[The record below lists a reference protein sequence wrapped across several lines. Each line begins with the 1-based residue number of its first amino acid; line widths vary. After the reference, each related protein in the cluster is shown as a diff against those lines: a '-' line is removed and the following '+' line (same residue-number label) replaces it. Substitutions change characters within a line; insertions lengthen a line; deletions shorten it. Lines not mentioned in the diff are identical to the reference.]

1 VEGPAVSFCPSDLT
15 RPNKSHNPPLFHPE
29 RSRGIC
35 SAPFP
40 LPALSRRVCLLEIM
54 KRVITAAVLVPLVLL
69 LLLRGSFLLVL
80 VATALVAELA
90 TWEYISIADA
100 HGSRIPRN
108 LVLIA
113 IAVLFAATFHNRFLV
128 LPVIGLCS
136 LALLIVCSFRSPL
149 ERVMPDTAFSV
160 FALIYIGLTLATV
173 PLVWIQQ
180 DGPSLLVFL
189 FCIVWT
195 GDTAALYVGRN
206 FGRTKLSPRISPNKS
221 WEGSAASLAGSLLI
235 AAALVALS
243 RALEDRS
250 IFTLHFA
257 GPLSRWLVL
266 AVVLNLFA
274 QVGDLV
280 ESAIKRGAGVKDSGA
295 MLPGHGGILD
305 RIDALLLAA
314 PVLWYA
320 QWIQEY
326 FQRVSLR

>member
-1 VEGPAVSFCPSDLT
+1 
-15 RPNKSHNPPLFHPE
+15 
-29 RSRGIC
+29 
-35 SAPFP
+35 
-40 LPALSRRVCLLEIM
+40 M
-54 KRVITAAVLVPLVLL
+54 KRVITAAVLIPLVLL
-69 LLLRGSFLLVL
+69 LLLRGSFLLVV
-80 VATALVAELA
+80 VAAALVAELA

-100 HGSRIPRN
+100 HGSRLPRN
-108 LVLIA
+108 LVLAA
-113 IAVLFAATFHNRFLV
+113 IAVLFAATFHSPSLV
-128 LPVIGLCS
+128 LPVVGLCS
-136 LALLIVCSFRSPL
+136 LVLLLVCTFRSPL
-149 ERVMPDTAFSV
+149 ERVLPDTAFSV
-160 FALIYIGLTLATV
+160 FALIYLGLTLATV
-173 PLVWIQQ
+173 PLIWAQQ

-221 WEGSAASLAGSLLI
+221 WEGSAASLAGGLLI

-243 RALEDRS
+243 RGLENRS

-257 GPLSRWLVL
+257 GSMARWLVL
-266 AVVLNLFA
+266 AAVLNLFA

-314 PVLWYA
+314 PALWYA

-326 FQRVSLR
+326 LQRVSLR

>member
-1 VEGPAVSFCPSDLT
+1 
-15 RPNKSHNPPLFHPE
+15 
-29 RSRGIC
+29 
-35 SAPFP
+35 
-40 LPALSRRVCLLEIM
+40 M

-113 IAVLFAATFHNRFLV
+113 IAVLFAATFDNRFLV

-136 LALLIVCSFRSPL
+136 LVLLIVCSFRSPL
-149 ERVMPDTAFSV
+149 ERVLPDTAFSV

-173 PLVWIQQ
+173 PLVWVQQ
-180 DGPSLLVFL
+180 DGASLLVFL

-206 FGRTKLSPRISPNKS
+206 FGRSKLSPRISPNKS

-257 GPLSRWLVL
+257 RPLARWLVL

>member
-1 VEGPAVSFCPSDLT
+1 
-15 RPNKSHNPPLFHPE
+15 
-29 RSRGIC
+29 
-35 SAPFP
+35 
-40 LPALSRRVCLLEIM
+40 M

-69 LLLRGSFLLVL
+69 LLLRGSFLLVI

-113 IAVLFAATFHNRFLV
+113 IALLFAAIFYHPFLV

-136 LALLIVCSFRSPL
+136 LVLLLVCSFRSPL
-149 ERVMPDTAFSV
+149 EQVLPDAAFSI

-173 PLVWIQQ
+173 PLLWAQQ

-243 RALEDRS
+243 HALEKRA

-257 GPLSRWLVL
+257 GPLVRWLGL

-314 PVLWYA
+314 PALWYA
-320 QWIQEY
+320 QWIQLY
-326 FQRVSLR
+326 FERASLR

>member
-1 VEGPAVSFCPSDLT
+1 
-15 RPNKSHNPPLFHPE
+15 
-29 RSRGIC
+29 
-35 SAPFP
+35 
-40 LPALSRRVCLLEIM
+40 M

-69 LLLRGSFLLVL
+69 LLLRGSFLLVV

-113 IAVLFAATFHNRFLV
+113 IAVLFAATFHNPFLV

-136 LALLIVCSFRSPL
+136 LVLLIVCSFRSPL
-149 ERVMPDTAFSV
+149 ERVLPDTAFSV
-160 FALIYIGLTLATV
+160 FALIYTGLTLVTL
-173 PLVWIQQ
+173 PLVWVQQ

-195 GDTAALYVGRN
+195 GDIAALYVGRN
-206 FGRTKLSPRISPNKS
+206 FGRRKLSPRISPNKS

-243 RALEDRS
+243 RVLEHRL

-257 GPLSRWLVL
+257 RPLARWLVL

-326 FQRVSLR
+326 FERVSLR

>member
-1 VEGPAVSFCPSDLT
+1 
-15 RPNKSHNPPLFHPE
+15 
-29 RSRGIC
+29 
-35 SAPFP
+35 
-40 LPALSRRVCLLEIM
+40 M
-54 KRVITAAVLVPLVLL
+54 KRVITAAVLIPLVLL
-69 LLLRGSFLLVL
+69 LLLRGYFFLVV

-90 TWEYISIADA
+90 AWEYLSIADA
-100 HGSRIPRN
+100 HGSRTPRS

-113 IAVLFAATFHNRFLV
+113 IAVLFAATLYNSFLI
-128 LPVIGLCS
+128 LPAIGLCS
-136 LALLIVCSFRSPL
+136 LILLVVCSFRSPL
-149 ERVMPDTAFSV
+149 ERVLPDTAFSV
-160 FALIYIGLTLATV
+160 FCLIYIGLTLAAI
-173 PLVWIQQ
+173 PLVWARQ
-180 DGPSLLVFL
+180 DGRSLLIFL

-195 GDTAALYVGRN
+195 GDIAALYVGRN

-243 RALEDRS
+243 HALENRA

-257 GPLSRWLVL
+257 GPLARWLGL

-314 PVLWYA
+314 PALWYA